1 LAFVLVVDELPS
13 LQRPVLIVALSGWV
27 DAGLAGASS
36 AEFLEDHL
44 DDARPFGRVDLSE
57 ILDLQ
62 HTRPTVRLDDARVRV
77 VEWPEITLVAGSLPS
92 VAPGQTQDVV
102 VCRGPE
108 PGLQWRAWATELVEL
123 ARQLEVR
130 LGVMVAGMP
139 VMTSHRRPVRVL
151 ATATSRSL
159 AQEIEPL
166 RPDYEGPTGAQTV
179 LQYLLGEGGI
189 PALGLWAQVPHYLA
203 GGPSPAATQAVVR
216 RAAEVASLVVDLDE
230 LDDTVAEYH
239 ARVEQTLGERPDLAE
254 LVDQLDDTPIEIED
268 DSLPTGDEIAS
279 EIERF
284 LRGGPDS

>member
-1 LAFVLVVDELPS
+1 VLVVEELPE
-13 LQRPVLIVALSGWV
+13 LHRPVLFVALAGWV
-27 DAGLAGASS
+27 DAGLAGASA
-36 AEFLEDHL
+36 AEYLEDHL
-44 DDARPFGRVDLSE
+44 DEPRPFGRVDLSE

-77 VEWPEITLVAGSLPS
+77 VEWPEITLVSGRLPS
-92 VAPGQTQDVV
+92 AAPGQTQDVV

-108 PGLQWRAWATELVEL
+108 PGLHWRAWGAELVGL
-123 ARQLEVR
+123 AKDLGVR
-130 LGVMVAGMP
+130 LGVMLAGMP
-139 VMTSHRRPVRVL
+139 VMTTHRRPLRVL

-189 PALGLWAQVPHYLA
+189 PSLGLWAQVPHYLA
-203 GGPSPAATQAVVR
+203 GGPSPAAMQSVVR
-216 RAAEVASLVVDLDE
+216 RAGEVASLAIDVDE
-230 LDDTVAEYH
+230 LDETVSEYH
-239 ARVEQTLGERPDLAE
+239 TRVEQTLRERPDLSE
-254 LVDQLDDTPIEIED
+254 LVDQLDAAPIEIED

-284 LRGGPDS
+284 LRGRPDRPE